1 METTHVLRFA
11 PTIEGFHDAVTALR
25 AILDARQIQGRH
37 RHDIEIVFDEVATN
51 IVNHGRP
58 PGPVEAVIRFEE
70 ETILTFEDDGAAF
83 DPRAQP
89 APPPARRRS
98 DLRVGGLGIVI
109 VRELCTQVD
118 YERTP
123 EDRNRLTLRIARAG
137 PRRRSDRGVPRPD
150 LAGSR
155 G

>member
-1 METTHVLRFA
+1 M
-11 PTIEGFHDAVTALR
+11 TALR

-98 DLRVGGLGIVI
+98 DLRVGGLGD
-109 VRELCTQVD
+109 RPRLCTQVD

-123 EDRNRLTLRIARAG
+123 EDRNRLRPCASRC
-137 PRRRSDRGVPRPD
+137 RDRDAAIPP
-150 LAGSR
+150 GSSPLPT
-155 G
+155 